1 MLIETKTLAEAWE
14 KSIKEIIT
22 RYKQS
27 EELVPTERG
36 DLALEANKTWC
47 QSLNC
52 ELMFDKEQGD
62 AQKTGTCGTFLSN
75 SITAQFRRELWQCC

>member
-1 MLIETKTLAEAWE
+1 MDTLQEYAKRVMQA
-14 KSIKEIIT
+14 
-22 RYKQS
+22 QNLS
-27 EELVPTERG
+27 EDENIQKYL
-36 DLALEANKTWC
+36 LSTWC